1 MTQVITSGASQ
12 GKAHAKKAKEPRF
25 PKKIR
30 VTVQGIDSNGNAFK
44 QSVQTVNI
52 SRSGARLDGPCCLRG
67 PGTVILVKRHWKKA
81 KFRVVWVGPF
91 GSPESCQIG
100 ICLAE
105 PGKKVW

>member
-1 MTQVITSGASQ
+1 MTQAILSGEPAKKSYT
-12 GKAHAKKAKEPRF
+12 KKAKEPRF

-67 PGTVILVKRHWKKA
+67 PGTTIVVKRRWKKA
-81 KFRVVWVGPF
+81 KFRVVWVGPL

-105 PGKKVW
+105 PAKKVW

>member
-1 MTQVITSGASQ
+1 MAQATMSDDTAEKPTQ
-12 GKAHAKKAKEPRF
+12 KKAKEPRF

-30 VTVQGIDSNGNAFK
+30 VTVQGLDANGNAFK
-44 QSVQTVNI
+44 QTVQTLNI

-67 PGTVILVKRHWKKA
+67 PGEVIVVKRRWKKA

-100 ICLAE
+100 VCLLE
-105 PGKKVW
+105 PDKKVW

>member
-1 MTQVITSGASQ
+1 MSQ
-12 GKAHAKKAKEPRF
+12 ATVSDTTTGKTAQKKAKEPRF

-30 VTVQGIDSNGNAFK
+30 VTVQGIDANGNTFK
-44 QSVQTVNI
+44 QTVHTMNI

-67 PGTVILVKRHWKKA
+67 PGEVILVKRRWKKA

-100 ICLAE
+100 VCLME
-105 PGKKVW
+105 PEKKVW